1 MRAIIETVTYRY
13 NIFDVISK
21 LQVDISCS
29 LATMSIKMWEKVFE
43 VVEKYNGKNMSNSFN
58 HWQTSIVF
66 YLKTVSLTLMVVD
79 HCYMIF
85 FVCLKEVT
93 WSAKTNSLKSLIYL
107 NVEKCRWVLVP
118 HFQNNFEKLIL
129 ICTWINSIEYQI
141 W

>member
-1 MRAIIETVTYRY
+1 MRTIIETVTYRY
-13 NIFDVISK
+13 NIFDAISK
-21 LQVDISCS
+21 MQVDISCS
-29 LATMSIKMWEKVFE
+29 LASMSIKMWEKVFE
-43 VVEKYNGKNMSNSFN
+43 VVEKYNSKNMSNSFN

-107 NVEKCRWVLVP
+107 SVEKCRWFLVP
-118 HFQNNFEKLIL
+118 HFQYIFKKHIL
-129 ICTWINSIEYQI
+129 IYKWINRVE
-141 W
+141 

>member
-1 MRAIIETVTYRY
+1 MRTIIETFTYRY

-118 HFQNNFEKLIL
+118 HFQNNFKKLFL
-129 ICTWINSIEYQI
+129 IYKWINSIEYQI